1 MYWEHQAK
9 NNKTLIHLFDGMIHR
24 LIIIVEEYSQKVLG
38 LLLFLSSPYQF
49 YGITMTQCIFQ
60 VNNTYQMI
68 ITSSSEETHVMLI
81 YDKLMWPND
90 DDEQV
95 N

>member
-1 MYWEHQAK
+1 MMLY
-9 NNKTLIHLFDGMIHR
+9 
-24 LIIIVEEYSQKVLG
+24 
-38 LLLFLSSPYQF
+38 
-49 YGITMTQCIFQ
+49 IFQ

-68 ITSSSEETHVMLI
+68 ITSSSEETYVLLI

-95 N
+95 S